1 MILIYSH
8 FSEAALCTK
17 GRYISPRDKSSPN
30 LDDRPLYICIQA
42 VDKQA
47 VDEAILQIQQFIS
60 EHTNN
65 SSPTSASSSSAQPN
79 NNVVHPNIP
88 PPQIISLVK
97 DKVYISLDHAPE
109 SFKLVERVLG
119 SGGDNISYIQ
129 TETGVSVSL
138 QGRGT
143 SHPTANDEPLHLLL
157 EYVYLLL
164 LN

>member
-1 MILIYSH
+1 MKTYFLYLNSQH
-8 FSEAALCTK
+8 F
-17 GRYISPRDKSSPN
+17 
-30 LDDRPLYICIQA
+30 
-42 VDKQA
+42 
-47 VDEAILQIQQFIS
+47 
-60 EHTNN
+60 
-65 SSPTSASSSSAQPN
+65 
-79 NNVVHPNIP
+79 
-88 PPQIISLVK
+88 SLVK

-157 EYVYLLL
+157 EYV
-164 LN
+164 